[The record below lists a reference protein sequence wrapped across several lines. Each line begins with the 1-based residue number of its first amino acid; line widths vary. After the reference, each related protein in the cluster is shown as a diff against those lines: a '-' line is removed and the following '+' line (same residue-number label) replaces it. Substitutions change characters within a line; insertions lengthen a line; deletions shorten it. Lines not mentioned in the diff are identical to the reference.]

1 MAAFIVLACQGPGQK
16 ITRMIENQSIYSIFS
31 NDHLSGVAYKN
42 KSQKRSI
49 ILYLDS
55 AETATVMDL
64 SRELN
69 ISVPKA
75 ASLVSELVQE
85 NLIRDYGK
93 IDSTGGRKANVYGL
107 VPDACFFIGVDVKKF
122 YVNIGLLDFKKQLT
136 TVHEHVPYRLENT
149 PESLH
154 ALTTIIREF
163 IDGFSDLRQR
173 ILGVGINLSGR
184 INHVT
189 GYSYSFFHFQEEPL
203 SQLIQKEIGIPTF
216 LENDSRAM
224 AYGEFMSGVA
234 GQERNVLFIN
244 VDFGLG
250 MGILIDGA
258 LYYGKSGFS
267 GELGHIPFFQN
278 ERICHCGKKGCLETE
293 TSGLALLQT
302 VREKIRRGSNSVL
315 SLKYKE
321 LDMLTLEDV
330 IEAARS
336 EDTLV
341 IEILSELGEKLGKAI
356 AILINIFNPELVI
369 LGGKV
374 SETGEQLRLPIRSA
388 LNKYTLGLVNNDTQ
402 LKLSKLGERAGVVGG
417 SLIARGKVL
426 ASAI

>member
-1 MAAFIVLACQGPGQK
+1 MTAPQPNF
-16 ITRMIENQSIYSIFS
+16 SIFS
-31 NDHLSGVAYKN
+31 NEGVTGVAYKN
-42 KSQKRSI
+42 RALKRSVI
-49 ILYLDS
+49 AYLDAS
-55 AETATVMDL
+55 DTCTVMDI

-75 ASLVSELVQE
+75 ASLVSELVQD

-107 VPDACFFIGVDVKKF
+107 VNDACYFIGVDVKKY
-122 YVNIGLLDFKKQLT
+122 YVNIGLLDFKKHLLSIR
-136 TVHEHVPYRLENT
+136 ENVPFRLENT
-149 PESLH
+149 QESLR
-154 ALTTIIREF
+154 ALTDIIRQF
-163 IDGFSDLRQR
+163 IADFSELESR

-203 SQLIQKEIGIPTF
+203 SRIIEAEIGIPTF
-216 LENDSRAM
+216 LENDSRSM
-224 AYGEFMSGVA
+224 AYGEFMNGVVRN
-234 GQERNVLFIN
+234 EKNVLYIN

-250 MGILIDGA
+250 MGILIDGN

-278 ERICHCGKKGCLETE
+278 EKICHCGKRGCLETE
-293 TSGLALLQT
+293 TSGIALLEQ
-302 VREKIRRGSNSVL
+302 VKERIRSGSSSIL
-315 SLKYKE
+315 SQKNRD
-321 LDMLTLEDV
+321 LDRLRLEDV
-330 IEAARS
+330 IEAARR

-341 IEILSELGEKLGKAI
+341 IEILADLGDKLGKAI
-356 AILINIFNPELVI
+356 AILINIFNPELVV

-374 SETGEQLRLPIRSA
+374 SETGEHLRLPIRSA

-402 LKLSKLGERAGVVGG
+402 LKVSKLGERAGVMGG
-417 SLIARGKVL
+417 CLIARGKVL
-426 ASAI
+426 SAVH